1 MSFVEPYLSDLEDEV
16 MIGETT
22 RPVSSLKHFAK
33 KVMQL
38 ISNKPKPIHV
48 QFKEL
53 KAEALSLENASANG
67 QNLSLSPSLNPNP
80 NPTLLKQRESD
91 ESASQSKSIEEI
103 KMVVIEENGETK
115 KEKEEE
121 EEEEEEEKSQ
131 EVMGEEKENVKEE
144 EEEEE
149 GSEKDFAE
157 QKDGQEDEKNDSKEE
172 QEKQE
177 EDEKQNEESEE
188 SEEQK
193 EDEGE
198 EKATNQ
204 VTVLNE
210 GVDVEK
216 VKKEFE
222 STLTK
227 QNRENLPHIQI
238 LKVFTTTPSPTT
250 QLPTTQLPTTQL
262 PTTQLPTTQ
271 LPTTPNLTV
280 STVSTS
286 QSYPSPWKKGN
297 NKFKGV
303 RVRLFEGIQE
313 RAFSLFANRSPH
325 QHPLFSR
332 HFLRRHFDGG
342 HHRFHLDVASAL
354 LSKPIGL
361 TVFSIFPTSQ
371 SVGRGG
377 FLSFLLVSD
386 CASSFS
392 TASKAKCR
400 R

>member
-38 ISNKPKPIHV
+38 ISNKPKPLHV

-67 QNLSLSPSLNPNP
+67 QNLSLSPSPNPNP
-80 NPTLLKQRESD
+80 NLTFLKQRESD
-91 ESASQSKSIEEI
+91 ESTSQSKSIEEI
-103 KMVVIEENGETK
+103 KMVVIEENRETK

-131 EVMGEEKENVKEE
+131 EVMGEEKENVKK

-262 PTTQLPTTQ
+262 PTT
-271 LPTTPNLTV
+271 PNLTV

-303 RVRLFEGIQE
+303 RVRLFEGTQE

-325 QHPLFSR
+325 QRPLFSR

>member
-1 MSFVEPYLSDLEDEV
+1 

-38 ISNKPKPIHV
+38 ISNKPKPLHV

-67 QNLSLSPSLNPNP
+67 QNLSLSPSPNPNP
-80 NPTLLKQRESD
+80 NLTFLKQRESD
-91 ESASQSKSIEEI
+91 ESTSQSKSIEEI
-103 KMVVIEENGETK
+103 KMVVIEENRETK

-131 EVMGEEKENVKEE
+131 EVMGEEKENVKK

-262 PTTQLPTTQ
+262 PTT
-271 LPTTPNLTV
+271 PNLTV

-303 RVRLFEGIQE
+303 RVRLFEGTQE

-325 QHPLFSR
+325 QRPLFSR

>member
-38 ISNKPKPIHV
+38 ISNKPKPLHV

-67 QNLSLSPSLNPNP
+67 QNLSLSPSPNPNP
-80 NPTLLKQRESD
+80 NLTFLKQRESD
-91 ESASQSKSIEEI
+91 ESTSQSKSIEEI
-103 KMVVIEENGETK
+103 KMVVIEENRETK
-115 KEKEEE
+115 KEKEE

-131 EVMGEEKENVKEE
+131 EVMGEEKENVKK

-262 PTTQLPTTQ
+262 PTT
-271 LPTTPNLTV
+271 PNLTV

-303 RVRLFEGIQE
+303 RVRLFEGTQE

-325 QHPLFSR
+325 QRPLFSR

>member
-103 KMVVIEENGETK
+103 KMVVIEENRETK
-115 KEKEEE
+115 KEK

-144 EEEEE
+144 DEEEE

-250 QLPTTQLPTTQL
+250 QLPTTQLPTSPSL
-262 PTTQLPTTQ
+262 P
-271 LPTTPNLTV
+271 PTTPNLTV

-303 RVRLFEGIQE
+303 RVRLFEGTQE

-325 QHPLFSR
+325 QRPLFSR

>member
-38 ISNKPKPIHV
+38 ISNKPKPLHV

-67 QNLSLSPSLNPNP
+67 QNLSLSPSPNPNP
-80 NPTLLKQRESD
+80 NLTFLKQRESD
-91 ESASQSKSIEEI
+91 ESTSQSKSIEEI
-103 KMVVIEENGETK
+103 KMVVIEENRETK

-131 EVMGEEKENVKEE
+131 EVMGEEKENVKK

-262 PTTQLPTTQ
+262 PTT
-271 LPTTPNLTV
+271 PNLTV

-303 RVRLFEGIQE
+303 RVRLFEGTQE

-325 QHPLFSR
+325 QRTLFSR